1 MKQPTP
7 FENLLQSLWNPFKN
21 FKNIFNK
28 DFKKQRRDK
37 HFNYSAFIMLG
48 LLVFAHFFMKFDKA
62 PFWVVILF
70 GWFGAWMGNFARE
83 WYRKVRL
90 GYKWDWLDIWAGCY
104 GGASASFIYILIFL
118 K

>member
-28 DFKKQRRDK
+28 YAFEERRHL
-37 HFNYSAFIMLG
+37 HFSLSAVILFAFF
-48 LLVFAHFFMKFDKA
+48 VFAHFFMKFNEA
-62 PFWVVILF
+62 PIWVVILF
-70 GWFGAWMGNFARE
+70 GWFGAWFINAARE
-83 WYRKVRL
+83 WYREVKYK
-90 GYKWDWLDIWAGCY
+90 YKWDWLDIWAGCY